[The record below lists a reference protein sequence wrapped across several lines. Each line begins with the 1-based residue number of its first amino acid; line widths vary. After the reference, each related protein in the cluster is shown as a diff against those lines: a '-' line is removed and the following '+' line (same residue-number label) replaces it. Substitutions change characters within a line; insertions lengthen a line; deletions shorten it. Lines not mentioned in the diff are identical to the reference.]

1 VLKRLETI
9 TNPVERFTFFRVNRA
24 EIIAEFRQRQ
34 LSEKRD
40 VRTDIEKRLSRG
52 VANAAETAEVLKL
65 SSSMLSQVRSGTR
78 FLSAEN
84 MQLLKLLTK

>member
-1 VLKRLETI
+1 
-9 TNPVERFTFFRVNRA
+9 VNRA